1 MQEWLKNKKFVA
13 VLVILAALLTVVFF
27 GARFTASYYYK
38 KGAEAYSQNNFVDA
52 KSNFSIS
59 LIFGP
64 KNPQTYFWLGRIA
77 LGIPTPKQIIYWPQ
91 ADYKEMIKY
100 HNKAISLGLEKKNRN
115 LYRIA
120 LDHLGNAYWNLN
132 ELDKAREKYSEKLSK
147 FPDSSF
153 WARYF
158 IAWHDFNYLNK
169 PDEAL
174 ETLLPAIIMAESDN
188 DRWNLFRFH
197 ALLAQLYIYKSD
209 FANAVKYAK
218 LVIENNDLTD
228 KFLEVKIAHIILA
241 LDYGRQKKFTLA
253 ESEIK
258 KASSSDCFLALAY
271 TVGENYS
278 KAISI
283 AEKTDITAQTFSSS
297 VCLQVLAG
305 SYLLRGD
312 KVKAKKYMEE
322 YLSFTE
328 KLTEKSIFIMSNRQQ
343 FTGELLKI
351 K

>member
-1 MQEWLKNKKFVA
+1 M
-13 VLVILAALLTVVFF
+13 LARL
-27 GARFTASYYYK
+27 
-38 KGAEAYSQNNFVDA
+38 
-52 KSNFSIS
+52 
-59 LIFGP
+59 
-64 KNPQTYFWLGRIA
+64 YF
-77 LGIPTPKQIIYWPQ
+77 
-91 ADYKEMIKY
+91 
-100 HNKAISLGLEKKNRN
+100 
-115 LYRIA
+115 
-120 LDHLGNAYWNLN
+120 
-132 ELDKAREKYSEKLSK
+132 
-147 FPDSSF
+147 
-153 WARYF
+153 
-158 IAWHDFNYLNK
+158 
-169 PDEAL
+169 
-174 ETLLPAIIMAESDN
+174 
-188 DRWNLFRFH
+188 
-197 ALLAQLYIYKSD
+197 YKSD

-271 TVGENYS
+271 AIGENYS
-278 KAISI
+278 KAISV
-283 AEKTDITAQTFSSS
+283 AEKTNVTAQVYKSS

-328 KLTEKSIFIMSNRQQ
+328 KLTEKNIFVMRNRQQ
-343 FTGELLKI
+343 FAEELLKL